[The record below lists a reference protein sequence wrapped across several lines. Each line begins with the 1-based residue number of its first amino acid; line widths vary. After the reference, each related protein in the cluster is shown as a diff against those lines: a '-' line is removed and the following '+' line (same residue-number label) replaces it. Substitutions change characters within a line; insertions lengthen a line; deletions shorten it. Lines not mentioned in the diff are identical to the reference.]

1 MGNNIKMGV
10 ICVAQTGYGN
20 EIVRIIDALSYEKL
34 IRTEEIAEQLAQ
46 RLSIP
51 YDKART
57 AVNVKLKRIAD
68 SGEIKRVRKGVY
80 YRVKQTVFGPVP
92 PDIDRLIAGSVMIE
106 NGVRIGYESGA
117 GFLNRLGLSTLIP
130 REIEITTNQYRFK
143 LPADCHIR
151 LLKPAAAVTDHNW
164 KYLQFIDAADR
175 LPTAHVDAEAPERLM
190 KSLAEKRGLDPL
202 TLIFTARKY
211 YSPKTV
217 LRLTDLLMEGNNESA
232 PG

>member
-1 MGNNIKMGV
+1 M
-10 ICVAQTGYGN
+10 AQTGYGN

-80 YRVKQTVFGPVP
+80 CRVKQTVFGPVP

-117 GFLNRLGLSTLIP
+117 GFLNHLGLSTLIP

-175 LPTAHVDAEAPERLM
+175 LPTAHVDAEAPERIM

-217 LRLTDLLMEGNNESA
+217 LRLTDLLMEGNDESA